1 MPNSTTIADGRE
13 AAGMAPA
20 CISAINGKLRIPNG
34 LRPGFLGE
42 DIFIHPNYVQFRP
55 CQPAMNKSKNQRKHF
70 KPDNEKSRH
79 EIYRKTEMH
88 YAYKENRYGIQ
99 PDLGDHCYVDGQL
112 LPLSPPTEMTPLQKA
127 QYAAQIS
134 SESRLYIQKPVL
146 HRQPSKRGIITKV
159 SRGSA
164 NRLKQFLASILDLG
178 LWIDFTFP
186 DDVMVGK
193 TLAERRDFANEC
205 LKKLKRFI
213 HKQGLKEIWKKEF
226 TDRKSGKL
234 KGMYIPHY
242 HIALA
247 GLSPKQEKDWQLT
260 CIMILTKWIEIIG
273 TDDDNALVVACHRK
287 SFRKIHNSRQA
298 IAYIGK
304 YFSKTNE
311 IENEDGEVISIGRAW
326 GYASVLKDEKPEP
339 FHLWLNKDQAIKF
352 RRFVRKYKKLK
363 SNGKRIG
370 VREQI
375 INGYPTYLFADET
388 TLLRF
393 LVSIGVDIAQ
403 ENGIPF

>member
-1 MPNSTTIADGRE
+1 
-13 AAGMAPA
+13 
-20 CISAINGKLRIPNG
+20 
-34 LRPGFLGE
+34 
-42 DIFIHPNYVQFRP
+42 
-55 CQPAMNKSKNQRKHF
+55 
-70 KPDNEKSRH
+70 
-79 EIYRKTEMH
+79 
-88 YAYKENRYGIQ
+88 
-99 PDLGDHCYVDGQL
+99 
-112 LPLSPPTEMTPLQKA
+112 
-127 QYAAQIS
+127 
-134 SESRLYIQKPVL
+134 
-146 HRQPSKRGIITKV
+146 
-159 SRGSA
+159 
-164 NRLKQFLASILDLG
+164 
-178 LWIDFTFP
+178 
-186 DDVMVGK
+186 
-193 TLAERRDFANEC
+193 
-205 LKKLKRFI
+205 
-213 HKQGLKEIWKKEF
+213 GLKEIWKKEF